1 MVVPICASLMVDW
14 NPRMTTL
21 LDQSSKAY
29 ASPSWTETPG
39 RLSITDVTAVML
51 ACCLIIGSAT
61 KFRAKTVGSSATTLI
76 GSSWK
81 TGCRTIETTSTAPAR
96 TVTSNSRAEYPAR
109 LAVRMWSPGATPV
122 NS

>member
-1 MVVPICASLMVDW
+1 MVVPICTSLMVDW

-29 ASPSWTETPG
+29 ASPSWTDTPG

-51 ACCLIIGSAT
+51 DCCLIIGSAT
-61 KFRAKTVGSSATTLI
+61 KFRAKTAGSSATTLI

-81 TGCRTIETTSTAPAR
+81 KGCRTMVTTSTAPAR
-96 TVTSNSRAEYPAR
+96 IVTWSSRDA
-109 LAVRMWSPGATPV
+109 
-122 NS
+122 